1 MDRQDPGLEAAA
13 PAPDGGVAVDS
24 AGAEPVPVEDG
35 AGVDPP
41 APRRRDRA
49 RVRIKQARYL
59 FPNGITSLSLAFALT
74 SIFCSIAGQFEW
86 AGWLIVWCALLDKA
100 DGAVARLLRATSDF
114 GLQMD
119 SLVDLVA
126 FGVAPAVLG
135 HTAMRHAGI
144 SAATPIIPSGGAIFY
159 VICVAG
165 RLAHFNT
172 TTEDQSDTFRG
183 IPSTLGGAMI
193 GTGLLVWATGGP
205 GGELLLRAAASGYV
219 VLGILMVAPV
229 RLPKV
234 KMRDSAPMNA
244 FTAVCALTTFGL
256 GFSRILPEVLFAESV
271 IYLVVG
277 LFVGTAPH
285 LRERRR
291 ARSEAS

>member
-1 MDRQDPGLEAAA
+1 LDRQDPGLEEAAS
-13 PAPDGGVAVDS
+13 PADGGGSDDATGDAS
-24 AGAEPVPVEDG
+24 APVED
-35 AGVDPP
+35 AAPVSPP
-41 APRRRDRA
+41 RRRRDRA

-144 SAATPIIPSGGAIFY
+144 SAATPIIPTGGAIFY

-172 TTEDQSDTFRG
+172 TTEDQSETFRG

-234 KMRDSAPMNA
+234 KMRDSVPMNA
-244 FTAVCALTTFGL
+244 FTAVCALTTFVL
-256 GFSRILPEVLFAESV
+256 GFSRTLPEVLFLESV
-271 IYLVVG
+271 LYLVVG